1 MKTLFVLFAMILA
14 GSTAYAQLPSMGG
27 GGDLLGKFTKQAL
40 SDDAM
45 KPEFKD
51 MKKGFLKDAK
61 KLTDAASI
69 GQHISKLTGFIK
81 PGMFK
86 EGVDINQLMD
96 AANSVKS
103 IAEATGVMKKLQ
115 DSLLPKA
122 FKGNWAGKKED
133 AFNAAL
139 DALG

>member
-1 MKTLFVLFAMILA
+1 MKTLVALFALLLA
-14 GSTAYAQLPSMGG
+14 GTTSFAQLPSMGG
-27 GGDLLGKFTKQAL
+27 AGDLLGKFTKDAL
-40 SDDAM
+40 ADDAM

-51 MKKGFLKDAK
+51 MKKGFIKDAK

-69 GQHISKLTGFIK
+69 GQHINKLMGFIK

-86 EGVDINQLMD
+86 GGVDVNQLMD

-103 IAEATGVMKKLQ
+103 IADATGIMKKLQ

-122 FKGNWAGKKED
+122 FKGSWAGKKQD
-133 AFNAAL
+133 AFNTAL

>member
-1 MKTLFVLFAMILA
+1 MKNLILLCTMLIMGTVA
-14 GSTAYAQLPSMGG
+14 SAQLPSMGG
-27 GGDLLGKFTKQAL
+27 AGDLLGKFANDAL
-40 SDDAM
+40 DDDAM

-51 MKKGFLKDAK
+51 MKKGFIKDAK
-61 KLTDAASI
+61 KMTDAASI
-69 GQHISKLTGFIK
+69 GAHVNKLMGFIK

-86 EGVDINQLMD
+86 EGVDVNQLMD

-103 IAEATGVMKKLQ
+103 IAEATGIMKKLQ

-122 FKGNWAGKKED
+122 FKGSWAGKKQN
-133 AFNAAL
+133 AFNTAL

>member
-1 MKTLFVLFAMILA
+1 MKNLLLILCLAM
-14 GSTAYAQLPSMGG
+14 TATVASAQLPSMGG
-27 GGDLLGKFTKQAL
+27 AGDLLGKFTKDAL

-61 KLTDAASI
+61 KMTDMASI
-69 GQHISKLTGFIK
+69 GGHVNKLIGFIK

-86 EGVDINQLMD
+86 EGVNVDDLMG

-103 IAEATGVMKKLQ
+103 IADATGIMKKLQ

-122 FKGNWAGKKED
+122 FKSKWPGKKQD
-133 AFNAAL
+133 AFNTAL

>member
-1 MKTLFVLFAMILA
+1 MKNLILLCTMLLA
-14 GSTAYAQLPSMGG
+14 STVVSAQLPGMGG
-27 GGDLLGKFTKQAL
+27 AGDLLGQFTKDAL
-40 SDDAM
+40 ADDAM
-45 KPEFKD
+45 KPEFMD
-51 MKKGFLKDAK
+51 MKKGFIKDAK

-69 GQHISKLTGFIK
+69 GTHVNKLMGFIK

-86 EGVDINQLMD
+86 EGVDVNQLMD

-122 FKGNWAGKKED
+122 FKGSWAGKKQD